1 MPSITLHFTFVPG
14 QFGRIGGEHS
24 DEIQNHALKFGADV
38 GFHVGFH
45 DESSPLKYPACVAIV
60 DDDQQLLVS
69 ISGLLRSF
77 GIKALLFQSAE
88 DFFQAWPAPV
98 DCIIA
103 DVHMPG
109 MNGLAMLEKLR
120 ERDSRVPVI
129 VVSALDPETT
139 RAEALALGANAYF
152 SKPVNSDDLME
163 CMVRVVNARDGMN
176 GN

>member
-1 MPSITLHFTFVPG
+1 M
-14 QFGRIGGEHS
+14 
-24 DEIQNHALKFGADV
+24 
-38 GFHVGFH
+38 
-45 DESSPLKYPACVAIV
+45 AIV
-60 DDDQQLLVS
+60 DDDQQLLLS

-77 GIKALLFQSAE
+77 GIKALPFQSAE

-120 ERDSRVPVI
+120 KSGSSVPVI
-129 VVSALDPETT
+129 VLSALDPETT

-152 SKPVNSDDLME
+152 SKPVNSDELME
-163 CMVRVVNARDGMN
+163 CMARVVNAPKGTN